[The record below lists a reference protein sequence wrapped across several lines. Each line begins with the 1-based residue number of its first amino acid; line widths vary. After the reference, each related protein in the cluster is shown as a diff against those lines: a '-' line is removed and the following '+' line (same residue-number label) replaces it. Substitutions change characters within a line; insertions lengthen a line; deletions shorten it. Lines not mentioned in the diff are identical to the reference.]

1 VRLFDFAPRAVAAIV
16 IASGAPCLCLP
27 LAARAGDP
35 PAAEAPAAERPAD
48 PAAPADPALPVRR
61 TGEVAITAT
70 RGERELLDTAG
81 NVTVIDRATIER
93 SGARD
98 VPELLRREA
107 GLFVTNDIGSPEG
120 YRVEGRGF
128 QNGGGNGSSLLVLMD
143 GRRLNEPDA
152 AAMDWSFVRL
162 ERVERIEIVRGP
174 ASALYGDVANAG
186 VVQILTRRGEGAG
199 ELVARGRRA
208 SYDTTTGSLFGGGS
222 HGPLAATLAVDGWDG
237 DGYRERSGYQA
248 ASGAGT
254 LRYTPTD
261 RLLFELAGGL
271 SDDERLRPGTLTKDE
286 MRALGRDAAAPGQ
299 EDNRDD
305 VQEGWL
311 QGLAT
316 ATPHEHLTLRV
327 LPYWRER
334 DDQARVATPTPGG
347 LADFTTDSTSRSWG
361 GSAQLEWDAPLAG
374 LESRLLVGG
383 EWLDESVDR
392 QQRFDSPDG
401 FSDADADLE
410 RRIWSLFLQ
419 EELALTDTL
428 LLSAGLRFDDV
439 DYDGEVASVSDF
451 GFPFV
456 DELRLDRDG
465 SEWSPRAALTWRFV
479 PTTSAYASY
488 ARGFR
493 FPNLDEAVGF
503 TGALFDLRPQDSDS
517 YEVGVKHRSGK
528 LSANLALYWMEVE
541 DEILLNHE
549 IDQFGFASPQNA
561 NFDRTRHRGVETW
574 FSLRP
579 FGWLELY
586 GSYTFDDA
594 TIERDRTATI
604 AVLDGNRI
612 PITPRHRGNVGT
624 LVTIPRSWFRVE
636 LGANL
641 NVVGK
646 RYVANDLQN
655 EFAKLDDY
663 ATLDLHAS
671 FRPRIGEHVELA
683 LTGRVLNALD
693 QRYSEFAG
701 ERTFVRGEIG
711 YNPAP
716 DRSYEL
722 VVALTVRR

>member
-1 VRLFDFAPRAVAAIV
+1 MRLVDFAPRAVAALA
-16 IASGAPCLCLP
+16 IASGASWM
-27 LAARAGDP
+27 LASDP
-35 PAAEAPAAERPAD
+35 ALAAEAVEAD
-48 PAAPADPALPVRR
+48 PPPAGAPVGDPAVAPELPIRR
-61 TGEVAITAT
+61 TGEVAVTAT
-70 RGERELLDTAG
+70 RGERALLDTAG
-81 NVTVIDRATIER
+81 NVTVIDREAIEK

-128 QNGGGNGSSLLVLMD
+128 SNGGGNGSSLLVLMD

-174 ASALYGDVANAG
+174 ASASYGDVANAG
-186 VVQILTRRGEGAG
+186 VVQIITRRGEGAG
-199 ELVARGRRA
+199 EVTARGRRA
-208 SYDTTTGSLFGGGS
+208 SYDTTSGSLFAGGS

-248 ASGAGT
+248 GSGAGT
-254 LRYTPTD
+254 LRWTPTGEVS
-261 RLLFELAGGL
+261 FEVAGGL
-271 SDDERLRPGTLTKDE
+271 SDDERLRPGTLSKSE
-286 MRALGRDAAAPGQ
+286 IRELGRDAAAPGQ
-299 EDNRDD
+299 DDNRDD
-305 VQEGWL
+305 VQEGWV

-334 DDQARVATPTPGG
+334 DDDARVATPTTGG
-347 LADFTTDSTSRSWG
+347 LADFSTDGTSRSWG
-361 GSAQLEWDAPLAG
+361 GSAQLEWDAPVAG
-374 LESRLLVGG
+374 FASRLLAGG

-392 QQRFDSPDG
+392 QQRFASPFG
-401 FSDADADLE
+401 SSDTGVELE
-410 RRIWSLFLQ
+410 RQIWSLFLQ
-419 EELALTDTL
+419 EELSLTDTV
-428 LLSAGLRFDDV
+428 LLSAGLRYDDV
-439 DYDGEVASVSDF
+439 DYDGDIASFSDF
-451 GFPFV
+451 GFPFL
-456 DELRLDRDG
+456 DELALDEGG
-465 SEWSPRAALTWRFV
+465 SRFSPRVSLSWRFV

-517 YEVGVKHRSGK
+517 YELGVKHRSEK
-528 LSANLALYWMEVE
+528 VSANLALYWMEVE

-549 IDQFGFASPQNA
+549 IDAFGFPSPQNA
-561 NFDRTRHRGVETW
+561 NIDRTRHRGIETW
-574 FSLRP
+574 FSVRP
-579 FGWLELY
+579 RSWLELY
-586 GSYTFDDA
+586 GSYSYDDA
-594 TIERDRTATI
+594 TIRRDHTATI
-604 AVLDGNRI
+604 AVLDGNRV
-612 PITPRHRGNVGT
+612 PITPRHRGNVGA
-624 LVTIPRSWFRVE
+624 LVTVPGPWWSVE

-655 EFAKLDDY
+655 EFAKLDDH

-693 QRYSEFAG
+693 QHYSEFAG

-716 DRSYEL
+716 DTNYEL
-722 VVALTVRR
+722 VLAVTVRR